1 MSFQGNILGAI
12 NAAGNVGK
20 TIKGIQAANAL
31 IAKQKQAMQKVEQ
44 AKAAKTEQRKR
55 RDFTK
60 YIPHLLEESGYKG
73 VRLNKEQLKHV
84 SGQYTKQQ
92 KTEIMNRL
100 DKSTKG
106 GIK

>member
-44 AKAAKTEQRKR
+44 AKAAKTE
-55 RDFTK
+55 
-60 YIPHLLEESGYKG
+60 
-73 VRLNKEQLKHV
+73 
-84 SGQYTKQQ
+84 
-92 KTEIMNRL
+92 
-100 DKSTKG
+100 
-106 GIK
+106 